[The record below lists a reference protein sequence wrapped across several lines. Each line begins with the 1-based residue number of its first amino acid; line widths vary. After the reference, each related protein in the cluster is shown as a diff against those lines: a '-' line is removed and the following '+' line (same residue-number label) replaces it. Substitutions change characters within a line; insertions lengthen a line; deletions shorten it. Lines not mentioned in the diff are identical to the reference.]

1 MRLLLVTAP
10 TLEPVTLAQA
20 RAHCRV
26 THTGDD
32 DLLTE
37 LIVVAR
43 EAVESFVGRALV
55 HRTYDLK
62 SDGFPCEWT
71 LPMAPAAS
79 VTSITYVDTDGT
91 TQTLAADQYATI
103 LAGGTPGCD
112 AGRIVPAYGVVWPVT
127 RGTPEDVTVR
137 FVAGY
142 GAAASAVPSVFKH
155 AIKVMVEDLYE
166 ERGSYV
172 TGTIVA
178 ALPTAV
184 ERLLMPYRT
193 ALTLVG
199 AKED

>member
-1 MRLLLVTAP
+1 MRLVLVTPPA
-10 TLEPVTLAQA
+10 LEPVTLAEA
-20 RAHCRV
+20 RVQCRS
-26 THTGDD
+26 HPDDD

-43 EAVESFVGRALV
+43 EAAEAFVGRALIL
-55 HRTYDLK
+55 RTYDLK
-62 SDGFPCEWT
+62 TDGFPSEWS

-79 VTSITYVDTDGT
+79 VSSITYVDIDGT
-91 TQTLAADQYATI
+91 TQTLAADQYATL

-112 AGRIVPAYGVVWPVT
+112 AGRIVPAYGVVWPAT
-127 RGTPEDVTVR
+127 RGTPESVTVR

-142 GAAASAVPSVFKH
+142 GAAAANVPSVFRH

-172 TGTIVA
+172 TGTIVT
-178 ALPTAV
+178 ALPTAAQ
-184 ERLLMPYRT
+184 RLLAPYRT

-199 AKED
+199 AQED

>member
-20 RAHCRV
+20 RAQCRV
-26 THTGDD
+26 THTADD
-32 DLLTE
+32 DLITDM
-37 LIVVAR
+37 IVTAR
-43 EAVESFVGRALV
+43 VSVESFVGRSLV

-62 SDGFPCEWT
+62 CDGFPCEWT

-79 VTSITYVDTDGT
+79 VTSITYVDSNGT
-91 TQTLAADQYATI
+91 TQTLASDQYV
-103 LAGGTPGCD
+103 LLGGGGTPGCKS
-112 AGRIVPAYGVVWPVT
+112 GRIVPAYGVTWPST

-142 GAAASAVPSVFKH
+142 GAAASDVPSVFKS
-155 AIKVMVEDLYE
+155 AMKTLVEDLYE

-172 TGTIVA
+172 TGTTVV
-178 ALPTAV
+178 ALPTAM
-184 ERLLMPYRT
+184 ERSLIPYRT

-199 AKED
+199 AEEN